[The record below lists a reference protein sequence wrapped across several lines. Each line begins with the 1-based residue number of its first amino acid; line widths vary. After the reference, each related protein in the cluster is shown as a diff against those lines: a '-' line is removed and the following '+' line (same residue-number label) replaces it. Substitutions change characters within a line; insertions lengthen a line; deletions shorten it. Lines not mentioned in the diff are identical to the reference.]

1 MNSARHMALHASPMN
16 HFYLHKIQK
25 MFCFCGCPLTNYY
38 GENGAIVSTV
48 GGGTPTSQ
56 RSGTRCTPVV
66 PHGRPPPPLA
76 AGRLGGGAPIW
87 GPILHGLTLHRQ
99 PWAILVLNRLDW
111 VVQSRLRASYEG
123 AGRRLA
129 VHCCW
134 RRWRSWGGVIKI
146 SRGIQ
151 KKPKH
156 VAKMPETSQTAIK
169 NL

>member
-56 RSGTRCTPVV
+56 GSGTRCTPVV

-76 AGRLGGGAPIW
+76 AGRLGGGTHLGAYPPRAHFAPAAL
-87 GPILHGLTLHRQ
+87 GNSRAESPGLGG
-99 PWAILVLNRLDW
+99 AVLAAGFIRGG
-111 VVQSRLRASYEG
+111 RASI
-123 AGRRLA
+123 GRPLLLA
-129 VHCCW
+129 SLVVL
-134 RRWRSWGGVIKI
+134 RRGHTNFPRHSEK
-146 SRGIQ
+146 
-151 KKPKH
+151 
-156 VAKMPETSQTAIK
+156 TQTCGQNA
-169 NL
+169 